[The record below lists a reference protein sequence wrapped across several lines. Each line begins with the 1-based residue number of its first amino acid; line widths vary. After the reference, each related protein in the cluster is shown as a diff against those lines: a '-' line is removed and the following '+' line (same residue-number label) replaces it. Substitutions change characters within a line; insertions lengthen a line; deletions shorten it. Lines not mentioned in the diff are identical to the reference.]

1 MKKIKGVLLLVTLL
15 VLLVGAVNA
24 SEVSDD
30 TTTTSTIEEVQK
42 TNMVSH
48 TDTLSQENKLGK
60 TIRTDESPDNTMD
73 ENKTLK
79 RNTNIKEETGK
90 ETVQSI
96 VKNKQKNTKTA
107 SSYDVKTY
115 QELRDALTN
124 INDEYITVNIKDNIK
139 LEDYILIES
148 NRSVAPCIYVTIN
161 GEGNTI
167 DGDHQHYFL
176 NIAQNV
182 MVTINNLTVNNCTA
196 APSLVDGSQLT
207 AGGAIIN
214 RDTLILNNTRFN
226 NNHAELYGGAI
237 WNYDNLIV
245 DNSEFNNNTAHVD
258 NLSADGVGQGGA
270 IYGGS
275 LIVNNTRFNNNRAY
289 TGGAI
294 SVNRYL
300 IVDNTEFNNN
310 TAESAGAI
318 HTSCTSTLTNTVFN
332 NNVADSY
339 GGAISNGGTL
349 TVNNTQFNNNTV
361 HGIYM
366 EDEIFGWMMSG
377 GGGGAISNGGTGNL
391 TVTDTEFNNNH
402 ADNYGGAIDTTAYSN
417 LTVTNSRFNCN
428 TADWRGGAIY
438 YLNASESA
446 GLGQFHPHG
455 IGSYNIADTTF
466 YNNTPAN
473 FIIDQDN
480 YIELKENDNYINVS
494 NIAIIVDGEE
504 IYNAPT
510 YEYSGGEFDMIAYCE
525 IPEGNHL
532 VKLIVNGTN
541 IINNEYILSDTIDV
555 TYQGL
560 IDVIE
565 GATMDMALKLEE
577 GLSYNML
584 ETITLDKP
592 GITITIDGNGQTIN
606 GMQNQVFHVNSGSS
620 LVLKNITI
628 TNARSQEGGA
638 IYNKGNLTI
647 IDSTLTNNQAT
658 ATESSEHAIAE
669 GGAIYNKG
677 NLTIIKSTLT
687 NNQATATESSELA
700 NAYGGAIS
708 NRDGSVTI
716 IDSTLTNNQITA
728 KASGDGVT
736 VNAYGGAI
744 SNFYGSV
751 TITDTTLNSN
761 SATATGAGN
770 WNVEVNTFGGAIYNT
785 ETLTITDSTLENNN
799 VTATATADATVD
811 ANALGA
817 ATYNDEYST
826 YNITGTTFYKNAPAN
841 IIINETT
848 KKIELINDD
857 YISIGKFTI
866 IADGKE
872 IGTGTGKDA
881 LEQFTIPDE
890 YKNVE
895 LVINGT
901 DEKTINNRYILR
913 GSSVEVHNYTELT
926 EAILKAQS
934 ENYDSL
940 LIYLLPGDYNAT
952 KSIKWEES
960 ETKNL
965 IINGNGLTLDGKHE
979 YQFIQIG
986 SGLNL
991 TLDNIRITN
1000 YQKTSKTEKAY
1011 SNADARGGVI
1021 YNNNGNII
1029 IINST
1034 LNNNTVTATTEKAY
1048 SNADAR
1054 GGVIYNN
1061 NGNIIIINSTLNNN
1075 QATTKTVKAF
1085 SNAYTSGGVIYNN
1098 NGNLTI
1104 TNATLNN
1111 NKATATTENA
1121 YLDTNAWGGVIYNN
1135 NGNLTITN
1143 TTLNNNK
1150 ATATTADSYV
1160 NADASGG
1167 VIYSN
1172 GALTITNTTLQNNK
1186 ANSAARGTSTS
1197 AKALGGAIYSENLI
1211 NISDSN
1217 FTQNNA
1223 SSGAAINFN
1232 GNTANLISNV
1242 FTQNSASSD
1251 GETLKLVGSVTVENN
1266 IYNSTDI
1273 SLKTVNLTVNDYQ
1286 QNYLLG
1292 ENVVLNFTIELEHP
1306 ENYDENILEKL
1317 DKTVYINGI
1326 ENVTT
1331 KYNNYTLSNL
1341 EFGEYSI
1348 IYKLNHNISNTVTFK
1363 VIVVTE
1369 ITTPENEYD
1378 YYEGIKNTITLKIN
1392 NPSGEKGTVDIS
1404 VKEGDKYQKLLTY
1417 HNVKDGYTFT
1427 TETLRDTLE
1436 NLYDN
1441 LDESYII
1448 NITYTSNCAVPS
1460 STEFTLNINKQ
1471 RNTTIAYDIINNT
1484 EGNVQINITVID
1496 AVSNTPINY
1505 ATIKI
1510 TGDITQ
1516 TTSSGIITDTTLT
1529 PGSYTINI
1537 LYDETENYKSSEA
1550 TINFN
1555 VEIDKDK
1562 KIEELEEQV
1571 ENLNNTIKE
1580 QNNTINNLN
1589 NAVQEQ
1595 ANTINTLNDTIK
1607 NMNNTIKEQN
1617 NTINNLNNT
1626 IKEQNNTINNLNNTV
1641 KEQTNTIQTLNNTV
1655 KEQNN
1660 TINNMNNTIKEQ
1672 TTTINNLN
1680 NTVKDQAD
1688 TIKDLNNT
1696 IKEQTTTINNLNNTV
1711 KDQADTIKDLNNTI
1725 KEQTTTIN
1733 NLNNTIKEQTTTIN
1747 NLNNTVKNQAGTIN
1761 NLNNTVKEQTTTIN
1775 TLNDTIKNMNDTI
1788 KEQTSTINTLNT
1800 TVNNLT
1806 TQLTEENKE
1815 IQTLNNTLNKANKQI
1830 KALNN
1835 TNKKLNNQLN
1845 EAQKQIKT
1853 LNNTVNQLNKQLTEA
1868 NKEIQT
1874 LTNTNKKLTTQLN
1887 NANKKINTLNNT
1899 NKKLTTQLNKANK
1912 EIKTL
1917 NNTVKKLTRQL
1928 EEANNKIDKLTQE
1941 IEKLTNKT
1949 KLNTTITINPI
1960 QSSVGSIVKISA
1972 NIKDQNG
1979 KAVNDGRVI
1988 FKINGKT
1995 LQDEYNNIL
2004 YALVSNGAASINYKV
2019 KEAWLKNT
2027 TTIQVTYSGS
2037 QKYASS
2043 KVNSSTALNIA
2054 KGKATLTLDKKNITA
2069 KAGET
2074 ITLRAKVLD
2083 SNGNRINSSQVI
2095 FKLNG
2100 KTLTDKN
2107 GKQLKAKV
2115 VDGDAILKYTIPT
2128 NYSAK
2133 TYNLSAVYGGSYEH
2147 TETTG
2152 KLSIERKA
2160 VTINTPTITT
2170 KNKKTRLKATITD
2183 ENGLLLSGTTKL
2195 AIKIDGKTVLNNVTS
2210 KNGKIDVSF
2219 ITSLKPGMYDL
2230 LIISGENK
2238 RYQSGRLTTLLK
2250 IK

>member
-799 VTATATADATVD
+799 VTATATAEYATVD

-872 IGTGTGKDA
+872 IGNGTG
-881 LEQFTIPDE
+881 
-890 YKNVE
+890 
-895 LVINGT
+895 
-901 DEKTINNRYILR
+901 
-913 GSSVEVHNYTELT
+913 
-926 EAILKAQS
+926 
-934 ENYDSL
+934 
-940 LIYLLPGDYNAT
+940 
-952 KSIKWEES
+952 
-960 ETKNL
+960 
-965 IINGNGLTLDGKHE
+965 
-979 YQFIQIG
+979 
-986 SGLNL
+986 
-991 TLDNIRITN
+991 
-1000 YQKTSKTEKAY
+1000 
-1011 SNADARGGVI
+1011 
-1021 YNNNGNII
+1021 
-1029 IINST
+1029 
-1034 LNNNTVTATTEKAY
+1034 
-1048 SNADAR
+1048 
-1054 GGVIYNN
+1054 
-1061 NGNIIIINSTLNNN
+1061 
-1075 QATTKTVKAF
+1075 
-1085 SNAYTSGGVIYNN
+1085 
-1098 NGNLTI
+1098 
-1104 TNATLNN
+1104 
-1111 NKATATTENA
+1111 
-1121 YLDTNAWGGVIYNN
+1121 
-1135 NGNLTITN
+1135 
-1143 TTLNNNK
+1143 
-1150 ATATTADSYV
+1150 
-1160 NADASGG
+1160 
-1167 VIYSN
+1167 
-1172 GALTITNTTLQNNK
+1172 
-1186 ANSAARGTSTS
+1186 
-1197 AKALGGAIYSENLI
+1197 
-1211 NISDSN
+1211 
-1217 FTQNNA
+1217 
-1223 SSGAAINFN
+1223 
-1232 GNTANLISNV
+1232 
-1242 FTQNSASSD
+1242 
-1251 GETLKLVGSVTVENN
+1251 
-1266 IYNSTDI
+1266 
-1273 SLKTVNLTVNDYQ
+1273 
-1286 QNYLLG
+1286 
-1292 ENVVLNFTIELEHP
+1292 
-1306 ENYDENILEKL
+1306 
-1317 DKTVYINGI
+1317 
-1326 ENVTT
+1326 
-1331 KYNNYTLSNL
+1331 
-1341 EFGEYSI
+1341 
-1348 IYKLNHNISNTVTFK
+1348 
-1363 VIVVTE
+1363 
-1369 ITTPENEYD
+1369 
-1378 YYEGIKNTITLKIN
+1378 
-1392 NPSGEKGTVDIS
+1392 
-1404 VKEGDKYQKLLTY
+1404 
-1417 HNVKDGYTFT
+1417 
-1427 TETLRDTLE
+1427 
-1436 NLYDN
+1436 
-1441 LDESYII
+1441 
-1448 NITYTSNCAVPS
+1448 
-1460 STEFTLNINKQ
+1460 
-1471 RNTTIAYDIINNT
+1471 
-1484 EGNVQINITVID
+1484 
-1496 AVSNTPINY
+1496 
-1505 ATIKI
+1505 
-1510 TGDITQ
+1510 
-1516 TTSSGIITDTTLT
+1516 
-1529 PGSYTINI
+1529 
-1537 LYDETENYKSSEA
+1537 
-1550 TINFN
+1550 
-1555 VEIDKDK
+1555 
-1562 KIEELEEQV
+1562 
-1571 ENLNNTIKE
+1571 
-1580 QNNTINNLN
+1580 
-1589 NAVQEQ
+1589 
-1595 ANTINTLNDTIK
+1595 
-1607 NMNNTIKEQN
+1607 
-1617 NTINNLNNT
+1617 
-1626 IKEQNNTINNLNNTV
+1626 
-1641 KEQTNTIQTLNNTV
+1641 
-1655 KEQNN
+1655 
-1660 TINNMNNTIKEQ
+1660 
-1672 TTTINNLN
+1672 
-1680 NTVKDQAD
+1680 
-1688 TIKDLNNT
+1688 
-1696 IKEQTTTINNLNNTV
+1696 
-1711 KDQADTIKDLNNTI
+1711 
-1725 KEQTTTIN
+1725 
-1733 NLNNTIKEQTTTIN
+1733 
-1747 NLNNTVKNQAGTIN
+1747 
-1761 NLNNTVKEQTTTIN
+1761 
-1775 TLNDTIKNMNDTI
+1775 
-1788 KEQTSTINTLNT
+1788 
-1800 TVNNLT
+1800 
-1806 TQLTEENKE
+1806 
-1815 IQTLNNTLNKANKQI
+1815 
-1830 KALNN
+1830 
-1835 TNKKLNNQLN
+1835 
-1845 EAQKQIKT
+1845 
-1853 LNNTVNQLNKQLTEA
+1853 
-1868 NKEIQT
+1868 
-1874 LTNTNKKLTTQLN
+1874 
-1887 NANKKINTLNNT
+1887 
-1899 NKKLTTQLNKANK
+1899 
-1912 EIKTL
+1912 
-1917 NNTVKKLTRQL
+1917 
-1928 EEANNKIDKLTQE
+1928 
-1941 IEKLTNKT
+1941 
-1949 KLNTTITINPI
+1949 
-1960 QSSVGSIVKISA
+1960 
-1972 NIKDQNG
+1972 
-1979 KAVNDGRVI
+1979 
-1988 FKINGKT
+1988 
-1995 LQDEYNNIL
+1995 
-2004 YALVSNGAASINYKV
+2004 
-2019 KEAWLKNT
+2019 
-2027 TTIQVTYSGS
+2027 
-2037 QKYASS
+2037 
-2043 KVNSSTALNIA
+2043 
-2054 KGKATLTLDKKNITA
+2054 
-2069 KAGET
+2069 
-2074 ITLRAKVLD
+2074 
-2083 SNGNRINSSQVI
+2083 
-2095 FKLNG
+2095 
-2100 KTLTDKN
+2100 
-2107 GKQLKAKV
+2107 
-2115 VDGDAILKYTIPT
+2115 
-2128 NYSAK
+2128 
-2133 TYNLSAVYGGSYEH
+2133 
-2147 TETTG
+2147 
-2152 KLSIERKA
+2152 
-2160 VTINTPTITT
+2160 
-2170 KNKKTRLKATITD
+2170 
-2183 ENGLLLSGTTKL
+2183 
-2195 AIKIDGKTVLNNVTS
+2195 
-2210 KNGKIDVSF
+2210 
-2219 ITSLKPGMYDL
+2219 
-2230 LIISGENK
+2230 
-2238 RYQSGRLTTLLK
+2238 
-2250 IK
+2250 

>member
-658 ATESSEHAIAE
+658 ATESSE
-669 GGAIYNKG
+669 
-677 NLTIIKSTLT
+677 
-687 NNQATATESSELA
+687 LA

-1000 YQKTSKTEKAY
+1000 YQKTSK
-1011 SNADARGGVI
+1011 
-1021 YNNNGNII
+1021 
-1029 IINST
+1029 
-1034 LNNNTVTATTEKAY
+1034 TEKAY

-1696 IKEQTTTINNLNNTV
+1696 IKEQTTTINNLNNT
-1711 KDQADTIKDLNNTI
+1711 I

-1941 IEKLTNKT
+1941 IEKLTDKT
-1949 KLNTTITINPI
+1949 KQNTTITINPI